1 MDTLATL
8 SQTPYIS
15 LRTYRKNGT
24 PVDTPVWCAAHEN
37 ALYVFSADDAGKVK
51 RLRNSTRAQIARCDV
66 RGKLLGP
73 WHDAVATII
82 DDQTDIQ
89 ASLMALHK
97 KYGWQMWV
105 LDMGAKLTGKY
116 HKRAYLRTEIKIGS

>member
-1 MDTLATL
+1 MRLENKVALISGGARGMGASEAILFASEGAKVVIGDVLEDEGR
-8 SQTPYIS
+8 QT
-15 LRTYRKNGT
+15 
-24 PVDTPVWCAAHEN
+24 E
-37 ALYVFSADDAGKVK
+37 
-51 RLRNSTRAQIARCDV
+51 AQINESGGECLFLRLDV
-66 RGKLLGP
+66 ASESN

-116 HKRAYLRTEIKIGS
+116 HKRAYLRTEIKACGGY